1 MIKKEVHFTVDVF
14 KSIEDLQPVDK
25 SLLSAAR
32 ETTQEAY
39 APYSNFLVGAVAQL
53 INGAMVKG
61 TNQENAS
68 YPVGLC
74 AERVLLSSIS
84 SQFSNIAIQ
93 TMAISY
99 HHLNGKSDHPI
110 SPCGMCRQSLVEY
123 EQRVKQSFRII
134 LSGMTGEVYIIEKAS
149 DLLPLPF
156 SSSDLVSG
164 K

>member
-39 APYSNFLVGAVAQL
+39 APYSNFLVGAVALL

-68 YPVGLC
+68 
-74 AERVLLSSIS
+74 
-84 SQFSNIAIQ
+84 
-93 TMAISY
+93 
-99 HHLNGKSDHPI
+99 
-110 SPCGMCRQSLVEY
+110 
-123 EQRVKQSFRII
+123 
-134 LSGMTGEVYIIEKAS
+134 
-149 DLLPLPF
+149 
-156 SSSDLVSG
+156 
-164 K
+164 

>member
-1 MIKKEVHFTVDVF
+1 MIKKEIHFTVDVF
-14 KSIEDLQPVDK
+14 KSIEDLQPEDK
-25 SLLSAAR
+25 ALLSTAR
-32 ETTQEAY
+32 ETTQAAY
-39 APYSNFLVGAVAQL
+39 APYSNFLVGAVAHL
-53 INGAMVKG
+53 VNGAMVKG

-99 HHLNGKSDHPI
+99 HNLKGKSDYPI

-156 SSSDLVSG
+156 SANDLASSR
-164 K
+164 

>member
-1 MIKKEVHFTVDVF
+1 
-14 KSIEDLQPVDK
+14 
-25 SLLSAAR
+25 
-32 ETTQEAY
+32 
-39 APYSNFLVGAVAQL
+39 
-53 INGAMVKG
+53 MVKG
-61 TNQENAS
+61 TNKENAS

-74 AERVLLSSIS
+74 AERVLLSAIS

-99 HHLNGKSDHPI
+99 HNLKGKSDYPI

-123 EQRVKQSFRII
+123 EQRVKKSFRII

-156 SSSDLVSG
+156 SASDLASIR
-164 K
+164 

>member
-1 MIKKEVHFTVDVF
+1 MIKKDVHFTVDVF
-14 KSIEDLQPVDK
+14 KSIEDLMPADLA
-25 SLLSAAR
+25 LLSAAR

-53 INGAMVKG
+53 YNGVIVKG

-134 LSGMTGEVYIIEKAS
+134 LSGMSGEVYIIEKAS

-156 SSSDLVSG
+156 SASDLAACR
-164 K
+164 

>member
-1 MIKKEVHFTVDVF
+1 
-14 KSIEDLQPVDK
+14 
-25 SLLSAAR
+25 
-32 ETTQEAY
+32 
-39 APYSNFLVGAVAQL
+39 
-53 INGAMVKG
+53 
-61 TNQENAS
+61 
-68 YPVGLC
+68 VGLC

-123 EQRVKQSFRII
+123 EQRLKQSFRII

-156 SSSDLVSG
+156 SSSDLASG

>member
-1 MIKKEVHFTVDVF
+1 MIKKEVQFTVDVF
-14 KSIEDLQPVDK
+14 KSIEDLMPADL

-32 ETTQEAY
+32 ETTQAAY

-53 INGAMVKG
+53 SNGAIVKG

-74 AERVLLSSIS
+74 AERVLLSAIS
-84 SQFSNIAIQ
+84 SQFPNMAIQ

-99 HHLNGKSDHPI
+99 HQLKGKSDHPI

-134 LSGMTGEVYIIEKAS
+134 LSGMIGEVYIIEKAT

-156 SSSDLVSG
+156 SSSDLASSR
-164 K
+164 